1 MGQFLPV
8 GDEFVRRERLAA
20 LGQDVDALFRSLPFA
35 GSGIEGQDKIFPRF
49 ITGFLD
55 SLEDVLDSFFI
66 AGQIGSKTAF
76 ITDGSS

>member
-1 MGQFLPV
+1 MGDKFICC
-8 GDEFVRRERLAA
+8 ERLAA
-20 LGQDVDALFRSLPFA
+20 LGQNVDALFRALPFT

-49 ITGFLD
+49 ITGFFD